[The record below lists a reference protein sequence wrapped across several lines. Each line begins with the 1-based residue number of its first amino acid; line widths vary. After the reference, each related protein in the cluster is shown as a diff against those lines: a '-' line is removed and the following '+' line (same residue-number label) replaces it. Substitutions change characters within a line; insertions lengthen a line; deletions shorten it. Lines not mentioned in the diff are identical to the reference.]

1 MQHPLKIFLSIII
14 IFSFSFVY
22 SQSDSAL
29 ILSEVMFNPASG
41 NNEFI
46 ELYNTS
52 ETDTIDLTNFKI
64 KYQTSSADLIVPV
77 NDSTL
82 LEPKSFAV
90 ILQGNYDFQN
100 GIYNSLIPSSAL
112 ILKIDNNAFGSN
124 GMNNGTDKDLYLLN
138 HLNDT
143 LSTYT
148 YSANNS
154 SGISDEKILL
164 TADNSNSNWAN
175 SHRTNGTPGFKNSV
189 TPIDNDLELTSITI
203 SPGQPIDGDNVMV
216 NATTKNIGLQ
226 TADNY
231 IVQIF
236 YDSNSD
242 SVSEAGEII
251 FEEQFS
257 NLSAGDSIIASASMT
272 SLSSKTYNIIAKVIY
287 TSDEDTSNNSK
298 YFSFTVTPPGN
309 NYNDVVINEIMY
321 APVPGEP
328 EWIEIYNKSTSA
340 INLKGLSV
348 SDNSTKVKVIE
359 NNYSLDANSYLV
371 ISKDSSILNLYD
383 VGSQIIVSTF
393 PALNNTGDAVVIK
406 DSLNV
411 VLDSLEYLPGWGGST
426 GGRSLERI
434 SISESSTVQTN
445 WGSSQS
451 LNKAT
456 PGKVNSITPKN
467 NDLKILSFKPEK
479 EFAIIGEAINFQ
491 IEIKNAGLSA
501 VNNFQI
507 LFYKDS
513 NKDSIPQS
521 NELISNLTG
530 NSIQPNENASYSV
543 STNNFDNG
551 VNQFIAKIL
560 FADDEDSTNNIAFTK
575 ISAAKINEER
585 NDIVINEFMYAPTS
599 PQPEW
604 IELFNRSDKTINL
617 KNYKIAD
624 ENDTVV
630 VIKNSTVLNPK
641 EYFIITKDSSIKNY
655 YDIKSKFIKA
665 SFPALNNS
673 GDRIILIDSLN
684 RTIDSLEYLF
694 TWGGSGGKSLERKE
708 ADNSAT
714 DSLNWA
720 TSISQFKA
728 TPGKINSITQKD
740 FDVLVSKITF
750 APSKPLFGDEV
761 SISAIIKNIGK
772 NNSSFNVFL
781 YEDTNLDSIPDLN
794 LENKSNINVG
804 VNDSADINF

>member
-1 MQHPLKIFLSIII
+1 M
-14 IFSFSFVY
+14 
-22 SQSDSAL
+22 
-29 ILSEVMFNPASG
+29 
-41 NNEFI
+41 
-46 ELYNTS
+46 
-52 ETDTIDLTNFKI
+52 
-64 KYQTSSADLIVPV
+64 
-77 NDSTL
+77 
-82 LEPKSFAV
+82 
-90 ILQGNYDFQN
+90 
-100 GIYNSLIPSSAL
+100 
-112 ILKIDNNAFGSN
+112 
-124 GMNNGTDKDLYLLN
+124 
-138 HLNDT
+138 HL
-143 LSTYT
+143 
-148 YSANNS
+148 
-154 SGISDEKILL
+154 
-164 TADNSNSNWAN
+164 
-175 SHRTNGTPGFKNSV
+175 
-189 TPIDNDLELTSITI
+189 
-203 SPGQPIDGDNVMV
+203 
-216 NATTKNIGLQ
+216 
-226 TADNY
+226 
-231 IVQIF
+231 
-236 YDSNSD
+236 
-242 SVSEAGEII
+242 VS
-251 FEEQFS
+251 
-257 NLSAGDSIIASASMT
+257 
-272 SLSSKTYNIIAKVIY
+272 
-287 TSDEDTSNNSK
+287 
-298 YFSFTVTPPGN
+298 
-309 NYNDVVINEIMY
+309 
-321 APVPGEP
+321 GEP

-348 SDNSTKVKVIE
+348 SDNSTKVKVIQ
-359 NNYSLDANSYLV
+359 NNFNLDANSYLV

-406 DSLNV
+406 DSINV

-530 NSIQPNENASYSV
+530 NSIQPNENASYLV

-804 VNDSADINF
+804 VNDSAEITFNYIIKNLQTKKRFFVTAVFTDDQDTTNNILSAEIQPGYSSSSIIINEVMYDPAAAEPEWIELVNNSGKDVNIKNWSVSDLLPSPTKNIIINEDAIIKPGEYFIIAKDTSIHFLSCKCNRKNIYRKFWNIGQYK